1 MTEQEFRKLVVYSM
15 GVLAEQDVMHQV
27 SFQLLDGHNDG
38 LLRLQRGY
46 KSNARICLSTGA
58 VSPGD
63 DHLVQHFLH
72 YAADMEE
79 MGAWLRDESNADAI
93 IDSLKQL
100 RIFHKIIC
108 ISACLNL
115 QLLRCRRSPM
125 HHIASLLRLA
135 AANPFG
141 A

>member
-1 MTEQEFRKLVVYSM
+1 MPRRGSYKPSAEPVVMTSK
-15 GVLAEQDVMHQV
+15 
-27 SFQLLDGHNDG
+27 
-38 LLRLQRGY
+38 
-46 KSNARICLSTGA
+46 ARICLSTGA

-100 RIFHKIIC
+100 
-108 ISACLNL
+108 SA
-115 QLLRCRRSPM
+115 RVDKG
-125 HHIASLLRLA
+125 
-135 AANPFG
+135 FD
-141 A
+141 

>member
-1 MTEQEFRKLVVYSM
+1 MTEQEFRELVVYSM
-15 GVLAEQDVMHQV
+15 GILAEQDVMHQV
-27 SFQLLDGHNDG
+27 SFQLFDGHNDG

-58 VSPGD
+58 VSSGD

-79 MGAWLRDESNADAI
+79 MSAWLRDESNADAI

-100 RIFHKIIC
+100 
-108 ISACLNL
+108 SA
-115 QLLRCRRSPM
+115 RVDKG
-125 HHIASLLRLA
+125 
-135 AANPFG
+135 FD
-141 A
+141 

>member
-38 LLRLQRGY
+38 LLLLQRGY

-100 RIFHKIIC
+100 
-108 ISACLNL
+108 SA
-115 QLLRCRRSPM
+115 RVDKG
-125 HHIASLLRLA
+125 
-135 AANPFG
+135 FD
-141 A
+141 

>member
-63 DHLVQHFLH
+63 VAFVGDTIFKGSRGNDQYPGGNGVQLIRSIRQKVLTLSDQTVLLSGHS
-72 YAADMEE
+72 DETTV
-79 MGAWLRDESNADAI
+79 GAEKRYY
-93 IDSLKQL
+93 
-100 RIFHKIIC
+100 
-108 ISACLNL
+108 
-115 QLLRCRRSPM
+115 
-125 HHIASLLRLA
+125 
-135 AANPFG
+135 
-141 A
+141 

>member
-46 KSNARICLSTGA
+46 KSNARICLCTGA

-63 DHLVQHFLH
+63 LTVFLH
-72 YAADMEE
+72 LDHFNRF
-79 MGAWLRDESNADAI
+79 RDHHA
-93 IDSLKQL
+93 
-100 RIFHKIIC
+100 RIEWIF
-108 ISACLNL
+108 
-115 QLLRCRRSPM
+115 P
-125 HHIASLLRLA
+125 
-135 AANPFG
+135 
-141 A
+141 